1 VSDSG
6 PSDSTGIHQ
15 HSDPTGRSKM
25 PRTAF
30 FSSCFFVSSPAT
42 VHVCAGQNNNRA
54 SKNMRC
60 QKENSVRCTWKPQ
73 HAPKHA
79 QAAKKPPELIS
90 QMASKLFDLF
100 GVTGAPGEIRTPDL
114 LIRSQS
120 LYPAELRAHTCGLK
134 RNHRQIIRDWGRAQS
149 ARSTPQVPS
158 LRSMLNSR
166 ARVPWRAGAGSAVVR
181 HRSPSRL
188 GGRDW

>member
-1 VSDSG
+1 MSDSG

-30 FSSCFFVSSPAT
+30 FSFCFFVSSPAT
-42 VHVCAGQNNNRA
+42 VHVCAGQNNNRV

-120 LYPAELRAHTCGLK
+120 LYPAELRAHMLGLQGEAHDT
-134 RNHRQIIRDWGRAQS
+134 NHSQIIKARLAAQGLGRRS
-149 ARSTPQVPS
+149 KARAAMPS
-158 LRSMLNSR
+158 LSC
-166 ARVPWRAGAGSAVVR
+166 AA
-181 HRSPSRL
+181 
-188 GGRDW
+188 